1 MRAWRVHRYGSP
13 REALVLDDIPVP
25 EPGPGQVRVAVA
37 ATVLNFN
44 DIDGCYGRY
53 RTVNPPIPY
62 TAGME
67 VTGRVDAAGPG
78 AENWLGRRVVAC
90 PEGANGG
97 YAEYAVAPADMTFDA
112 PESLDDR
119 QAAAFYYPFHVSH
132 LALHERARL
141 ERGESVG
148 H

>member
-78 AENWLGRRVVAC
+78 AEEVLLSPVMGAAEIGVLSLADPFYRPGAGVYPNQTHGLDIVRRVHC
-90 PEGANGG
+90 P
-97 YAEYAVAPADMTFDA
+97 
-112 PESLDDR
+112 
-119 QAAAFYYPFHVSH
+119 
-132 LALHERARL
+132 
-141 ERGESVG
+141 GE
-148 H
+148 HPD